1 MLAGASRGFAAG
13 RAALAVR
20 KRTAAREEG
29 CQDGRWQQGQHQ
41 YERIVVSSEG
51 ATAREIRIY
60 GRGDRLI
67 LEGWQVAD
75 DSGQTAWISDAGA
88 IAVFG
93 QPLSPGETTDAGPLW
108 FFDNFS
114 EVKEM
119 GSCSPPFMADVAK
132 ALGERYE
139 PA

>member
-1 MLAGASRGFAAG
+1 MGDDHK
-13 RAALAVR
+13 VHH
-20 KRTAAREEG
+20 E
-29 CQDGRWQQGQHQ
+29 
-41 YERIVVSSEG
+41 YERVVVSGEG

-60 GRGDRLI
+60 GRGGRLI

-75 DSGQTAWISDAGA
+75 DSGQTAWISEAGA

-93 QPLSPGETTDAGPLW
+93 QPLYPGETTQAGPLW
-108 FFDNFS
+108 LFEEFA

-119 GSCSPPFMADVAK
+119 GSCSPPFMAEIAR

>member
-1 MLAGASRGFAAG
+1 MRP
-13 RAALAVR
+13 
-20 KRTAAREEG
+20 
-29 CQDGRWQQGQHQ
+29 QGKKVPRMGDDNRIHQ
-41 YERIVVSSEG
+41 YERVVVSGEG
-51 ATAREIRIY
+51 ATAREISIY
-60 GRGDRLI
+60 GSGGRLI

-75 DSGQTAWISDAGA
+75 DSGQTAWISEAGA

-93 QPLSPGETTDAGPLW
+93 QPLHPGETADAGPLW

-119 GSCSPPFMADVAK
+119 GSCSPPFMAEVAR

>member
-1 MLAGASRGFAAG
+1 MGDNNEVHHA
-13 RAALAVR
+13 
-20 KRTAAREEG
+20 
-29 CQDGRWQQGQHQ
+29 
-41 YERIVVSSEG
+41 YERVVVSGEG
-51 ATAREIRIY
+51 AAAREIRIY
-60 GRGDRLI
+60 GTGGRLI

-75 DSGQTAWISDAGA
+75 DSGQTAWISEAGA

-93 QPLSPGETTDAGPLW
+93 EPLHPGETTQAGPLW
-108 FFDNFS
+108 LFDNFS

>member
-1 MLAGASRGFAAG
+1 MGDDN
-13 RAALAVR
+13 
-20 KRTAAREEG
+20 KIHE
-29 CQDGRWQQGQHQ
+29 
-41 YERIVVSSEG
+41 YERVVVSGEG

-60 GRGDRLI
+60 GSGGPLI

-75 DSGQTAWISDAGA
+75 DAGQTAWISEAGA
-88 IAVFG
+88 IAVFD
-93 QPLSPGETTDAGPLW
+93 QPLSPGETTEAGPLW
-108 FFDNFS
+108 FFDNFA

-119 GSCSPPFMADVAK
+119 GSCSPPFMVDVAK

>member
-1 MLAGASRGFAAG
+1 MTAAG
-13 RAALAVR
+13 KKVPGMGDDN
-20 KRTAAREEG
+20 KVHE
-29 CQDGRWQQGQHQ
+29 
-41 YERIVVSSEG
+41 YERVVVSGEG
-51 ATAREIRIY
+51 AKAREISIY
-60 GRGDRLI
+60 AGDGRLL

-93 QPLSPGETTDAGPLW
+93 QALSPGETADAGPLW
-108 FFDNFS
+108 LFDNFS

-119 GSCSPPFMADVAK
+119 GSCSPPFMAEMAR

>member
-1 MLAGASRGFAAG
+1 MGDDNRVHAYERVVVSGAGAA
-13 RAALAVR
+13 
-20 KRTAAREEG
+20 
-29 CQDGRWQQGQHQ
+29 
-41 YERIVVSSEG
+41 
-51 ATAREIRIY
+51 AREIRIY
-60 GRGDRLI
+60 GPGGRVI

-75 DSGQTAWISDAGA
+75 DSGQTAWISEAGA

-93 QPLSPGETTDAGPLW
+93 EPLQPGETTQAGPLW
-108 FFDNFS
+108 LFDNFS

-119 GSCSPPFMADVAK
+119 GSCSPPFMADVAQ

>member
-1 MLAGASRGFAAG
+1 MGDDNK
-13 RAALAVR
+13 VR
-20 KRTAAREEG
+20 RE
-29 CQDGRWQQGQHQ
+29 
-41 YERIVVSSEG
+41 YERVVVSGAG

-60 GRGDRLI
+60 GSEGRLI

-93 QPLSPGETTDAGPLW
+93 QPLDPGETREAGPMWL
-108 FFDNFS
+108 FDNFS

-119 GSCSPPFMADVAK
+119 GSCSPPFMAEIARS
-132 ALGERYE
+132 LGERYE
-139 PA
+139 SA

>member
-1 MLAGASRGFAAG
+1 VSEDYILSDNVLVDSASPN
-13 RAALAVR
+13 
-20 KRTAAREEG
+20 REKAPRMSDDNKAHHE
-29 CQDGRWQQGQHQ
+29 
-41 YERIVVSSEG
+41 YERVVVSGER

-60 GRGDRLI
+60 GSEGRLI

-75 DSGQTAWISDAGA
+75 DTGQTAWISGAGA

-93 QPLSPGETTDAGPLW
+93 QPLSPGETADASPLW
-108 FFDNFS
+108 LFDNFS

-119 GSCSPPFMADVAK
+119 GPCSPPFMAEIAR

>member
-1 MLAGASRGFAAG
+1 M
-13 RAALAVR
+13 
-20 KRTAAREEG
+20 TAAKGKKVPRMG
-29 CQDGRWQQGQHQ
+29 DHNRIHQ
-41 YERIVVSSEG
+41 YERVVVSDEG
-51 ATAREIRIY
+51 ADARKIRIY
-60 GRGDRLI
+60 GGEGRLI

-93 QPLSPGETTDAGPLW
+93 QPMYPGETTDAGPLW

-119 GSCSPPFMADVAK
+119 GSCSPPFMAEIAK